1 MYRPNKLMLKI
12 IKLFYGVEGVLD
24 EYKLQQIDRI
34 GNNAFLILFS
44 YTIVSNLFVSFVSL
58 NDSQMT
64 LSIFILVNI
73 LFSLVVVV
81 GYIAIAMKR
90 LNLNNQEV
98 IAENYSQKLNRI
110 KRRALRRGAMMT
122 IYFWCVERFLDW
134 YFYHIPYIIGILSF
148 RGYLKALIAGS
159 ILGVFMY
166 IYWRSQL
173 KKISD

>member
-44 YTIVSNLFVSFVSL
+44 YTIISNLFVSFVSSM
-58 NDSQMT
+58 DSQMV
-64 LSIFILVNI
+64 LSIFILINI
-73 LFSLVVVV
+73 LFSFIVVV
-81 GYIAIAMKR
+81 GYIAISMNR
-90 LNLNNQEV
+90 LNLNNQEI
-98 IAENYSQKLNRI
+98 IAEKYSQKINRI
-110 KRRALRRGAMMT
+110 KKRALRRGAMMT

-134 YFYHIPYIIGILSF
+134 YFYHIPYSVGVLSF
-148 RGYLKALIAGS
+148 QGYLKALIAGS
-159 ILGVFMY
+159 VLGVCLY

-173 KKISD
+173 KKIPD